1 MSVRSSIVH
10 SSFGNNCKS
19 NCTLN
24 ICQDATAD
32 VELGTGTRPLMEV
45 NANRSTAVSVG
56 SNETPEGII
65 LGVDYNDTTKAV
77 AGKIDSQAT
86 IDSEEWKSRRTSMGY
101 TSDQDDD
108 EFEPQSGM
116 VSESG
121 VMKQVKA
128 ARYQNVAFTE
138 QHEPY
143 LYDTEAPV
151 DPTRNLQC
159 TDDATLDNFFS
170 RPIKVAEY
178 EWGVTNNF
186 WQQLNPWSAFFENP
200 RVINRI
206 VNYNLLRAKLKMKLV
221 INGSGFH
228 YGRALASYKPMHTFD
243 DLSED
248 VFTQEYD
255 AIQASQLPHVYLNP
269 TTSQGGEITAPFFWN
284 KNWLSIPDGEWGDM
298 GNLTIRGLGSLE
310 HANGANDRC
319 TISIFVWA
327 EDVELAVLTSAEPE
341 ALTAQSGTE
350 IDEANAKGLISGP
363 ATAIAS
369 TAAKLTNIP
378 RIAPFAKATEIG
390 ANAVSDMAKLF
401 GLSAPP
407 LTKTPDPYTPRA
419 VSTMA
424 NSTLPQ
430 TINKL
435 SLDDK
440 QELSIDPR
448 IAGIGGADALN
459 IKEIAKR
466 ESYIGKFVWA
476 EGTAPETAI
485 GSIRVDPC
493 IFQQSIRSAK
503 VAFHFPPCAVAAMP
517 FKYWTG
523 TMRYRF
529 MIACSSFHKGRL
541 KVVYEPNSLA
551 SNEYNT
557 NYVQIVDLADR
568 TDFTIEVGNGQPN
581 TLLTH
586 CDPGVAAPA
595 DVFAPGSGVM
605 SREDYGNGTIT
616 LSIVNELT
624 SPTTATQSLDIYCFV
639 SAGEDF
645 ECFVPDGKFQQ
656 FVFKPQSGLA
666 LNSDFEPQ
674 SGSLVEQSVTLHA
687 DGMNAQEESAPLQNI
702 ADSLGPTKHHHDM
715 LNLVYTGEKI
725 QSFRQ
730 LLKRFNLHTTGGII
744 EANNKDFEIGGAMP
758 MFPFLRGTV
767 DGAVH
772 ERDGNIRYNFCNTVL
787 LHWITYSF
795 AGWRG
800 GIRWK
805 ITKSGS
811 AIYGELMHGEAEMG
825 DVGVLAYEY
834 FGRQITPIGN
844 IHDAAQRTVVDYN
857 ITGNPRVG
865 GAVLPGVKG
874 KIYTSGAVNPTM
886 EFEVPY
892 YNQKRFSPAK
902 VENRTGLAIH
912 EPNFNWRINDRG
924 STSVCY
930 NMHCAAGEDF
940 QCYFWTGLPV
950 MYYEPTVPQPR

>member
-1 MSVRSSIVH
+1 MSVRSLEVH
-10 SSFGNNCKS
+10 NSFGNNCKS

-24 ICQDATAD
+24 ICQDAEAG
-32 VELGTGTRPLMEV
+32 VEVGTGTRPLMEV
-45 NANRSTAVSVG
+45 NANRTTAISVG
-56 SNETPEGII
+56 SNDTPEGFVI
-65 LGVDYNDTTKAV
+65 GEESDDTTKTI
-77 AGKIDSQAT
+77 AGRCDSQVT
-86 IDSEEWKSRRTSMGY
+86 IESDELVFRRNSTDVSEKIVNF
-101 TSDQDDD
+101 D
-108 EFEPQSGM
+108 FEPQSGM

-121 VMKQVKA
+121 IMKQVKA

-151 DPTRNLQC
+151 DPTRDLQC

-178 EWGVTNNF
+178 EWQVTTNL
-186 WQQLNPWSAFFENP
+186 WQQLNPWSEFFQNP

-228 YGRALASYKPMHTFD
+228 YGRALAAYKPMHTLD
-243 DLSED
+243 NLSED
-248 VFTQEYD
+248 VFTQTED

-284 KNWLSIPDGEWGDM
+284 KNWLSIPDEEWNSM

-319 TISIFVWA
+319 TISVFVWA
-327 EDVELAVLTSAEPE
+327 EDVKLAVLTSAEPS
-341 ALTAQSGTE
+341 ALTAQSGSE
-350 IDEANAKGLISGP
+350 IDEANAKGIISGP
-363 ATAIAS
+363 ATAVAGMAS
-369 TAAKLTNIP
+369 KLTTIP

-390 ANAVSDMAKLF
+390 ANAVSDMAKIF

-407 LTKTPDPYTPRA
+407 MTKAPEPYTPRS
-419 VSTMA
+419 VSSMA
-424 NSTLPQ
+424 NTTVPQ
-430 TINKL
+430 ALAKL
-435 SLDDK
+435 TVDDK

-448 IAGIGGADALN
+448 IAGVGGADALN

-466 ESYIGKFVWA
+466 ETYIGNFVWT

-493 IFQQSIRSAK
+493 IFKTSIRSAK
-503 VAFHFPPCAVAAMP
+503 TAYHFPACAVAAMP

-541 KVVYEPNSLA
+541 KIVYEPNSLA

-557 NYVQIVDLADR
+557 NYVQIIDLADR
-568 TDFTIEVGNGQPN
+568 TDFTIEVGNGQN
-581 TLLTH
+581 NSLLTH
-586 CDPGVAAPA
+586 CQPGVDSPA
-595 DVFAPGSGVM
+595 DVFLQGSGVM
-605 SREDYGNGTIT
+605 AKKAYGNGTIT
-616 LSIVNELT
+616 MSIVNELT
-624 SPTTATQSLDIYCFV
+624 SPTTAAQSLDVYCFV
-639 SAGEDF
+639 SAGDDF
-645 ECFVPDGKFQQ
+645 EVFVPDGKFQQ
-656 FVFKPQSGLA
+656 FVFKPQSG
-666 LNSDFEPQ
+666 FEPQ
-674 SGSLVEQSVTLHA
+674 SGSLIEQSAMIHA

-702 ADSLGPTKHHHDM
+702 ADSLGPTKHQHNM

-730 LLKRFNLHTTGGII
+730 LLKRYNLHATVGYLAGSNTNTAISGSL
-744 EANNKDFEIGGAMP
+744 P
-758 MFPFLRGTV
+758 MFPFLRGAV

-772 ERDGNIRYNFCNTVL
+772 QTGDNDAYNYCNTVL
-787 LHWITYSF
+787 LHWVTYAF

-800 GIRWK
+800 SIRWK
-805 ITKSGS
+805 ITRSGTPI
-811 AIYGELMHGEAEMG
+811 AGDLMCGEVEMG
-825 DVGVLAYEY
+825 DVGVVAYESVVS
-834 FGRQITPIGN
+834 GIPNANSISV
-844 IHDAAQRTVVDYN
+844 AAERTVVDYN
-857 ITGNPRVG
+857 ITGNPRVSY
-865 GAVLPGVKG
+865 PMSGVKG
-874 KIYTSGAVNPTM
+874 KLYVTSKVNPNM
-886 EFEVPY
+886 EFEIPY

-902 VENRTGLAIH
+902 VENRTSIAFY
-912 EPNFNWRINDRG
+912 EPNFNFRIHDRG
-924 STSVCY
+924 TPSVTFQA
-930 NMHCAAGEDF
+930 HCAAGEDF

-950 MYYEPTVPQPR
+950 MYYEPTPPSS